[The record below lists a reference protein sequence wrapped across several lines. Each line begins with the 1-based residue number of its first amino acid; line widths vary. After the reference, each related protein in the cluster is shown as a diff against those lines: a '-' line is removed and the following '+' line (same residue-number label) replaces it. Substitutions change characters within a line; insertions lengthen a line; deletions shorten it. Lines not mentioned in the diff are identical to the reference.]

1 MSSSDKEKKPTKR
14 QQEVL
19 SFIVAN
25 LHLYSPSVRDIAA
38 GIGVKSPNGVMC
50 HLKALE
56 RKGLIRRRP
65 GVTRGIEVICD

>member
-1 MSSSDKEKKPTKR
+1 MNTADTQKLTDR

-19 SFIVAN
+19 DFIVAN
-25 LHLYSPSVRDIAA
+25 LHLYSPSVREIAA

-56 RKGLIRRRP
+56 RKGAIVRHPKRA
-65 GVTRGIEVICD
+65 RGIEVAAR